1 MSNQIIQLR
10 ASDTACNTSLARA
23 RDQNEAVQH
32 IIEKSVAELELINI
46 VLQQELPDHVQS
58 DDVALALE
66 KSGALESTIQDTVK
80 ELAEVNE
87 TLNHEIA
94 EREALERELART
106 RAALKKAQSDAPAH

>member
-87 TLNHEIA
+87 TLNLEIA
-94 EREALERELART
+94 EREALEQELAQT
-106 RAALKKAQSDAPAH
+106 RAALKKAQSGAPAH